1 MKIILYKKCI
11 LSNSYSEVFD
21 VFHKTKDPLTNEET
35 VALQRYLSSL
45 TKYEITADNVY
56 VPNSGKITLE
66 LDFDYENV
74 SNNIY
79 EYNYMYLEDT
89 DNNFRRYCF
98 IDDITVVNGLAV
110 ISFSEDIW
118 SNYASSMEIR
128 KSLLVRSRVTKYG
141 SYYIENG
148 IVHDTRYNIPF
159 YSIGMEY
166 EGNNPLIVKNRQGE
180 VTNNGIIKDSNIPDN
195 RVAMGVTIQV
205 YNLTEAGKNNTRDIY
220 TGIVPVGLTSPN
232 NQRDVYGTPSQ
243 FINRLNFI
251 LEQSNSQQVTINNEK
266 RYYEVMEVYAIPR
279 DFNILKNKVNT
290 ADALFS
296 IKITDNWTDYFLIK
310 NIFNS
315 NTDNTLNEG
324 NKLFN
329 KEGELIHCTS
339 FEYENDFKRLGIGL
353 FSNIIPVVNN
363 GTKTNIE
370 VYFKRDYTQ
379 WGFYFNIQNKLIN
392 ITQDLLVEAP
402 ISVQSADVTQQQAA
416 ARELKAMNAKMSI
429 AGGAIGI
436 ANGIVGT
443 AVGVGSSVM
452 AGVGT
457 MHGPI
462 QSRAGYGVSVI
473 QNAGNAQTSFNSGI
487 GGGIMQ
493 VIQGA
498 KELEIANREMFSTT
512 KGVSSISDGL
522 LNARIGIV
530 ELLIDSD
537 NDIEVQAN
545 IDNTGYICNEIVDN
559 LFIKPLNEENNVYN
573 VMRFDYVNIYGAFT
587 QKIARI
593 LRKILLDG
601 FKIWYD
607 ETQIN
612 V

>member
-128 KSLLVRSRVTKYG
+128 KSLLVRSRATKYG
-141 SYYIENG
+141 DWS
-148 IVHDTRYNIPF
+148 IPF
-159 YSIGMEY
+159 YEPGMGY
-166 EGNNPLIVKNRQGE
+166 EGNNNVVIKNSQGE
-180 VTNNGIIKDSNIPDN
+180 VTNNVIIENKDIPYN
-195 RVAMGVTIQV
+195 RVAMGVTIQA
-205 YNLTEAGKNNTRDIY
+205 YNLTGAGKNNTRDIY
-220 TGIVPVGLTSPN
+220 TGIVPVGLTAPN
-232 NQRDVYGTPSQ
+232 NQRDVYGTPAQ
-243 FINRLNFI
+243 FIDRLNFI
-251 LEQSNSQQVTINNEK
+251 LRQSNFQEVTIYDEK
-266 RYYEVMEVYAIPR
+266 KYYEVVEVYAIPR
-279 DFNILKNKVNT
+279 DFNILKNTVDTN
-290 ADALFS
+290 DALFS
-296 IKITDNWTDYFLIK
+296 IKITENWTDYFFIN

-315 NTDNTLNEG
+315 STDNTLNTG

-329 KEGELIHCTS
+329 KYGELIHCMS
-339 FEYENDFKRLGIGL
+339 FEYENDFKRLGVGL
-353 FSNIIPVVNN
+353 FSNIIPIANN
-363 GTKTNIE
+363 GTTTNVD

-379 WGFYFNIQNKLIN
+379 WGFYLNVQNKLIN
-392 ITQDLLVEAP
+392 ITQDLLVDAP

-416 ARELKAMNAKMSI
+416 ARELKVMNAKLGI
-429 AGGAIGI
+429 AGGALEIRKGMLDTSI
-436 ANGIVGT
+436 
-443 AVGVGSSVM
+443 GVGSMLIGGAIGGVT
-452 AGVGT
+452 GVGS
-457 MHGPI
+457 MIGG
-462 QSRAGYGVSVI
+462 AGGFV
-473 QNAGNAQTSFNSGI
+473 NGTTGI
-487 GGGIMQ
+487 GKGITSIIGSQ
-493 VIQGA
+493 
-498 KELEIANREMFSTT
+498 KELEIANREMFSTS
-512 KGVSSISDGL
+512 KGVSSSGDGL

-537 NDIEVQAN
+537 NDTEVQAN
-545 IDNTGYICNEIVDN
+545 IDNTGYVCNEIVDD
-559 LFIKPLNEENNVYN
+559 LFNKPITDEVATGYN
-573 VMRFDYVNIYGAFT
+573 VMRFDFANIFGNFT
-587 QKIARI
+587 QNIAKALRAI
-593 LRKILLDG
+593 LYNG

-607 ETQIN
+607 ETKIN

>member
-21 VFHKTKDPLTNEET
+21 VFHKTKDPITNEET

-110 ISFSEDIW
+110 FSFSEDIW

-128 KSLLVRSRVTKYG
+128 KSLLVRSRATKYG
-141 SYYIENG
+141 DWS
-148 IVHDTRYNIPF
+148 IPF
-159 YSIGMEY
+159 YAPGMGY
-166 EGNNPLIVKNRQGE
+166 EGNNNVVIKNSQGE
-180 VTNNGIIKDSNIPDN
+180 VTNNVIIENNNIPYN
-195 RVAMGVTIQV
+195 RVAMGVTIQA
-205 YNLTEAGKNNTRDIY
+205 YNLTSAGKNNARDIY
-220 TGIVPVGLTSPN
+220 TGIVPVGLTAPN
-232 NQRDVYGTPSQ
+232 NERDVYGTPAQ
-243 FINRLNFI
+243 FIDRLNFI
-251 LEQSNSQQVTINNEK
+251 LRQSNFQEVTIYNEK
-266 RYYEVMEVYAIPR
+266 KYYEVVEVYAIPR
-279 DFNILKNKVNT
+279 DFNIIKSKVNT
-290 ADALFS
+290 SDALFS
-296 IKITDNWTDYFLIK
+296 IKITENWTDYFFIN

-315 NTDNTLNEG
+315 STDNALNTG

-329 KEGELIHCTS
+329 KYGELIHCMS
-339 FEYENDFKRLGIGL
+339 FVYENDFKRLGVGL
-353 FSNIIPVVNN
+353 FSNIIPIVNN
-363 GTKTNIE
+363 GTTTNVD

-379 WGFYFNIQNKLIN
+379 WGFYLNIQNKLIN
-392 ITQDLLVEAP
+392 ITQDLLVDAP

-416 ARELKAMNAKMSI
+416 ARELKGLNAKLGMASGALDI
-429 AGGAIGI
+429 VGGVAETAIGW
-436 ANGIVGT
+436 ATADTGMALGT
-443 AVGVGSSVM
+443 VLGAAPFAGSDMVLSG
-452 AGVGT
+452 AKG
-457 MHGPI
+457 
-462 QSRAGYGVSVI
+462 A
-473 QNAGNAQTSFNSGI
+473 FSGI
-487 GGGIMQ
+487 EKAGK
-493 VIQGA
+493 GA
-498 KELEIANREMFSTT
+498 LRIIGSQRELEIANRKMFSTS
-512 KGVSSISDGL
+512 KGVSSSGDGL

-537 NDIEVQAN
+537 NDTEVQAN
-545 IDNTGYICNEIVDN
+545 INNTGYVCNEIVDD
-559 LFIKPLNEENNVYN
+559 LFNKPITDTVATAYN
-573 VMRFDYVNIYGAFT
+573 VMRFDFANIFGNFT
-587 QKIARI
+587 QNIAKALRAI
-593 LRKILLDG
+593 LYNG

-607 ETQIN
+607 ETKIN

>member
-1 MKIILYKKCI
+1 MNITLYKKCI

-21 VFHKTKDPLTNEET
+21 VFHKDNNDK
-35 VALQRYLSSL
+35 VALERYLASL
-45 TKYEITADNVY
+45 QKYEIVADNVY

-128 KSLLVRSRVTKYG
+128 KSLLVRSRATKYG

-148 IVHDTRYNIPF
+148 VVHDTRYNIPF

-180 VTNNGIIKDSNIPDN
+180 VTNNGIIKVDNIPDN

-220 TGIVPVGLTSPN
+220 TGIVPVGLTAPN
-232 NQRDVYGTPSQ
+232 DQREVYGSPQQ

-251 LEQSNSQQVTINNEK
+251 LEQSNFQQVTINGNK

-279 DFNILKNKVNT
+279 DFNILKNKVNIS
-290 ADALFS
+290 DALFP
-296 IKITDNWTDYFLIK
+296 ITITDNWTDYFFVS

-315 NTDNTLNEG
+315 VTDNVLNEG

-329 KEGELIHCTS
+329 KQGELIHCTS
-339 FEYENDFKRLGIGL
+339 FEYENNFKRLGIGL
-353 FSNIIPVVNN
+353 FSNIIPIVNN

-416 ARELKAMNAKMSI
+416 ARELKAMNAKLGI
-429 AGGAIGI
+429 AGGALQIHKGMLDTSIGF
-436 ANGIVGT
+436 
-443 AVGVGSSVM
+443 GS
-452 AGVGT
+452 ALLGG
-457 MHGPI
+457 
-462 QSRAGYGVSVI
+462 A
-473 QNAGNAQTSFNSGI
+473 I
-487 GGGIMQ
+487 GGVTGTGMIIGGAGGFVNGTTEIGKGITSIIGSQ
-493 VIQGA
+493 

-545 IDNTGYICNEIVDN
+545 INNTGYMCNEIVDN

-593 LRKILLDG
+593 LKKILLDG

-607 ETQIN
+607 ETKIN